1 MKNFK
6 TYQLAKQLYC
16 NCKQLPLKGELR
28 DQLHRSSLSILLNL
42 AEGSGKM
49 TLPEQKRFFT
59 IALGSLSETQALLD
73 ILNNDKL
80 IEEAHNLGGYLWRL
94 IQSRMI
100 S

>member
-6 TYQLAKQLYC
+6 TYQLAKQLYI

-49 TLPEQKRFFT
+49 TLPEQKRFYT
-59 IALGSLSETQALLD
+59 IALGSLRETQALLD
-73 ILNNDKL
+73 ILNNEQL
-80 IEEAHNLGGYLWRL
+80 IKEAHYLGGYLWLL